1 MPEQSQNFQDPMMGT
16 PNDPIQGGEMMPP
29 QDDGQFGQQPAGM
42 EQPQMDGPEN
52 DEMNV
57 GGDNVSKISAI
68 FNEIT
73 PKDQEAV
80 ISYAESKK
88 ETTEQPP
95 MGGEMEQGMMLQNE
109 SIVLTKAQVKKINEQ
124 FMGDTDRKNEKKVQ
138 RQKKNNFKKTPFDN
152 PTMN

>member
-1 MPEQSQNFQDPMMGT
+1 MPEQPQNFQDQMMGA
-16 PNDPIQGGEMMPP
+16 PNGPMEGGEMMPT
-29 QDDGQFGQQPAGM
+29 QDDGQFGQQPSGM
-42 EQPQMDGPEN
+42 EQPPMDGPEN
-52 DEMNV
+52 DTMN
-57 GGDNVSKISAI
+57 GGDDNVSKISAI

-95 MGGEMEQGMMLQNE
+95 MGGEAGQGMMPQNE
-109 SIVLTKAQVKKINEQ
+109 SIILTKAQIKKLNEQ
-124 FMGDTDRKNEKKVQ
+124 FMGDTDRNVERKVQ
-138 RQKKNNFKKTPFDN
+138 RQKKNTFKKTPFDN